1 MHQYI
6 LFIILAPIAVLSA
19 SLVNIKAWRQRK
31 KPAAFSF
38 GVFMSIVTGWI
49 LSYVL
54 ELLASSDEITLFWSR
69 FGYVFIST
77 IALSLFIFVARF
89 LGQDKWFR
97 PGMMVFLILLPIATN
112 ILIWHE
118 DLHSL
123 MWEEYS
129 VVPYGDLSINIIQ
142 EYGIWFWVSNGI
154 SYLLIFF
161 SLFMLIRYALR
172 SSMLYRQQA
181 TWILLGS
188 FFPIAVNLLYVF
200 RVIPKLTMDFTPIA
214 FAVSGV
220 FVAMGIFRDKLFDL
234 SPFAREMLLDH
245 IDDGL
250 ILIDDQDRVV
260 DSNPAASFIFAV
272 ERKEFIGKS
281 IKDLLLDWE
290 KILTREGDP
299 DGHHTIALVRDS
311 QKCHYDVKVSHL
323 VGRRNAVLGRIILL
337 RDVTERVRLL
347 EDVQQLAIRDAL
359 TEAYNRRHFFH
370 LANQILEQS
379 IRYQRPVAIL
389 VLDIDHFKRIN
400 DAFGHITG
408 DRVLKRFTTLCK
420 QVTRASDILARYG
433 GEEFV
438 IFLPETT
445 RRNAYSVAERLR
457 QKVASTPVLDGEESI
472 YMTVSIGVAS
482 YDPLSPAVSL
492 DVLLGRADQSLYQ
505 AKQNGRNRVVLWEDE
520 SQPVR

>member
-1 MHQYI
+1 
-6 LFIILAPIAVLSA
+6 
-19 SLVNIKAWRQRK
+19 
-31 KPAAFSF
+31 
-38 GVFMSIVTGWI
+38 
-49 LSYVL
+49 
-54 ELLASSDEITLFWSR
+54 
-69 FGYVFIST
+69 
-77 IALSLFIFVARF
+77 
-89 LGQDKWFR
+89 
-97 PGMMVFLILLPIATN
+97 
-112 ILIWHE
+112 
-118 DLHSL
+118 
-123 MWEEYS
+123 
-129 VVPYGDLSINIIQ
+129 
-142 EYGIWFWVSNGI
+142 
-154 SYLLIFF
+154 
-161 SLFMLIRYALR
+161 
-172 SSMLYRQQA
+172 
-181 TWILLGS
+181 
-188 FFPIAVNLLYVF
+188 
-200 RVIPKLTMDFTPIA
+200 
-214 FAVSGV
+214 
-220 FVAMGIFRDKLFDL
+220 
-234 SPFAREMLLDH
+234 
-245 IDDGL
+245 
-250 ILIDDQDRVV
+250 
-260 DSNPAASFIFAV
+260 
-272 ERKEFIGKS
+272 
-281 IKDLLLDWE
+281 
-290 KILTREGDP
+290 
-299 DGHHTIALVRDS
+299 
-311 QKCHYDVKVSHL
+311 